1 MAIQDSGSNYQFYDK
16 KIRPNVQRSSFQL
29 DYLSTFTANQGVL
42 VPYRIQETLP
52 NSEYNLSM
60 ECLSRAIN
68 VPKVILQ
75 SRQRIFFHE
84 YHLSYQ
90 QMWPE
95 WSTFM
100 SKGVSGKVVKLLPK
114 VRFCLSGH
122 YIRAHIIS
130 DFGFSSSQLLT
141 DGDTPAFRNAL
152 LNVFGLGFGSLSDYL
167 GFPTPKNFYTFLDN
181 VLKDLKTDFSSF
193 SSFSKA
199 DKVFF

>member
-75 SRQRIFFHE
+75 SRQRIFFTNTICLINRCGPSGQ
-84 YHLSYQ
+84 LSCLKA
-90 QMWPE
+90 
-95 WSTFM
+95 FL
-100 SKGVSGKVVKLLPK
+100 VKLLSCCPRFVFVCLVIIF
-114 VRFCLSGH
+114 VRIL
-122 YIRAHIIS
+122 
-130 DFGFSSSQLLT
+130 
-141 DGDTPAFRNAL
+141 
-152 LNVFGLGFGSLSDYL
+152 
-167 GFPTPKNFYTFLDN
+167 FPILDL
-181 VLKDLKTDFSSF
+181 VHRSR
-193 SSFSKA
+193 
-199 DKVFF
+199 